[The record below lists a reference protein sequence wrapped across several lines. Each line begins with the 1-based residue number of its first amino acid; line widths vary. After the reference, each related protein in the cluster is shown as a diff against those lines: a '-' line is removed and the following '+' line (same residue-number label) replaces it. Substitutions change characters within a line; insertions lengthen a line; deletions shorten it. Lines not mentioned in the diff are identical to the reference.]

1 MDRYV
6 IKQILGVGPMMGLV
20 SAFTRRGAP
29 LEVQMAPFTALGCKG
44 WNSKFLTC
52 CRVMRKLQDISIKSI
67 GEKSMEMGE
76 ALFLS

>member
-1 MDRYV
+1 
-6 IKQILGVGPMMGLV
+6 
-20 SAFTRRGAP
+20 
-29 LEVQMAPFTALGCKG
+29 MASSVVEGGYYAESEIVLQPFTALGCKG

>member
-1 MDRYV
+1 
-6 IKQILGVGPMMGLV
+6 
-20 SAFTRRGAP
+20 
-29 LEVQMAPFTALGCKG
+29 MASSVVEGGYYAESEIVLQPFIALGCKG

-52 CRVMRKLQDISIKSI
+52 RRVMRKLQDISTKSI